1 MREISRFANSRAPD
15 PVRIAQNPCKSGIFP
30 FFSVSGTEVAKVFL
44 AACHD
49 GACIEQRKLEHNDMP
64 KYIIERKIPNAG
76 KLSLKELRDVSA
88 KYNRVLRDL
97 GPQIQWVQSYITD
110 DRLYCVYIAPSA
122 ELIREHA
129 VRGGFPL
136 DSVREVKTMI
146 DPTVAE

>member
-1 MREISRFANSRAPD
+1 
-15 PVRIAQNPCKSGIFP
+15 
-30 FFSVSGTEVAKVFL
+30 VFL

-122 ELIREHA
+122 DLIREHA

-146 DPTVAE
+146 DPTVSE